1 METNTHICDCGRGY
15 GETKSPS
22 SCKWSI
28 ARKGLLCYVA
38 KLALVISNSRF
49 LFNKV
54 DYRGRNKRDLIGK
67 KRFKRGIQQKM
78 N

>member
-38 KLALVISNSRF
+38 KLAL
-49 LFNKV
+49 
-54 DYRGRNKRDLIGK
+54 K
-67 KRFKRGIQQKM
+67 K
-78 N
+78 

>member
-38 KLALVISNSRF
+38 KLALMSKKLFKGFITSRVA
-49 LFNKV
+49 N
-54 DYRGRNKRDLIGK
+54 IT
-67 KRFKRGIQQKM
+67 
-78 N
+78 